1 MSYNWTDVLRS
12 LHPCHALVMLA
23 QLATCCYMY
32 SVCTCV
38 YSMYDYPCVYFLGGS
53 MFHKYGSMSMIG
65 LAGQQNDLISLS
77 R

>member
-1 MSYNWTDVLRS
+1 MEILSIWAPFRSLRS
-12 LHPCHALVMLA
+12 FFHINN
-23 QLATCCYMY
+23 
-32 SVCTCV
+32 SRECTCV

-53 MFHKYGSMSMIG
+53 MFHKYGSMSMVG